1 MSTSKK
7 SILLKCLPHKPL
19 DVQTKQKAACRQK
32 PAATSKQFHT
42 GQQIHLTEALAPAEG
57 EEVAGP
63 IDAEHTH
70 TKLHSSSFLYS
81 YLSTGA
87 LEHPP

>member
-1 MSTSKK
+1 MSTGKK
-7 SILLKCLPHKPL
+7 SILLNCLPHKPL

-70 TKLHSSSFLYS
+70 KAAFLQFS
-81 YLSTGA
+81 VFLPVDRRLRAAS
-87 LEHPP
+87 